1 MLTIKLNFTIFN
13 CCCCRYCCV
22 VVMTNAFAFCS
33 IRSNRINGVGNSIHQ
48 PYICWNKIQCMCAC
62 IMYVYCANQFILC
75 FCFCECIYTNSFFF
89 FHFLVFVRSF
99 SIYAD
104 FADEFI
110 NTDVSVNFRNVL
122 SQIAWYESAWFIFCC
137 LPAIY
142 YSDHTMLI
150 MTLCNGQWAMT
161 IFSTF
166 QFFTR

>member
-89 FHFLVFVRSF
+89 SLFSF
-99 SIYAD
+99 CS
-104 FADEFI
+104 
-110 NTDVSVNFRNVL
+110 
-122 SQIAWYESAWFIFCC
+122 FIFDLRWFCWR
-137 LPAIY
+137 IY
-142 YSDHTMLI
+142 QHRRK
-150 MTLCNGQWAMT
+150 CK
-161 IFSTF
+161 FSECIIANCMIWERVVYF
-166 QFFTR
+166 LLFACYLL